1 MKRKTS
7 ILFVIGILGFIVVI
21 AGFNEFKLL
30 VSGRKVDLNTAS
42 ISDFDKPALIDGKVD
57 FVYGPFATLEE
68 TQKTYGVTTGKTETN
83 FYIVGNFSG
92 EMYESWE
99 NGELEFDTFYTVLSV
114 ADKDKQKE
122 LDAAAEDWV
131 NYLTSEDENEA
142 PPYYSIEIKGKL
154 EKQVKDDDY
163 KQYYSEAQDDL
174 SNVSVEKDE
183 YAELMIT
190 NGEVKATF
198 TYVFFSL
205 GLILGIGGIALGIL
219 SAVSD
224 SKKKKLEEQSAM
236 TNDETFNG

>member
-1 MKRKTS
+1 MKKKTS
-7 ILFVIGILGFIVVI
+7 ILFVIGILGLIVVI

-99 NGELEFDTFYTVLSV
+99 NGEL
-114 ADKDKQKE
+114 
-122 LDAAAEDWV
+122 
-131 NYLTSEDENEA
+131 EDENEA

>member
-1 MKRKTS
+1 MKKKTS
-7 ILFVIGILGFIVVI
+7 ILFVIGILGLIVVI

-42 ISDFDKPALIDGKVD
+42 ISDLDKPALIDGKVD

-83 FYIVGNFSG
+83 FYIVGNFDS
-92 EMYESWE
+92 EMYKSWE
-99 NGELEFDTFYTVLSV
+99 NSDVEPELFYTVLAV

-122 LDAAAEDWV
+122 LDDAAEDWV
-131 NYLTSEDENEA
+131 DYLTGKNEN

-174 SNVSVEKDE
+174 SYVSDGKDE

>member
-1 MKRKTS
+1 MKKKTS
-7 ILFVIGILGFIVVI
+7 ILFVIGILGLIVVI

-42 ISDFDKPALIDGKVD
+42 ISDLDKPALIDGKVD

-83 FYIVGNFSG
+83 FYIVGNFDS
-92 EMYESWE
+92 EMYKSWE
-99 NGELEFDTFYTVLSV
+99 NSDVEPELFYTVLAV

-131 NYLTSEDENEA
+131 DYLTGKNEN

-174 SNVSVEKDE
+174 SYVSDENDE

-190 NGEVKATF
+190 NGEVKAAF

>member
-1 MKRKTS
+1 MKKKTS

-83 FYIVGNFSG
+83 FYIVGNFDS
-92 EMYESWE
+92 EMYKSWE
-99 NGELEFDTFYTVLSV
+99 NSDVEPELFYTVLAV

-122 LDAAAEDWV
+122 LDDAAEDWV
-131 NYLTSEDENEA
+131 DYLTGKNEN

-174 SNVSVEKDE
+174 SYVSDGKDE

-190 NGEVKATF
+190 NGEVKAAF

>member
-1 MKRKTS
+1 MKKKTS
-7 ILFVIGILGFIVVI
+7 ILFVIGILGLIVVI

-42 ISDFDKPALIDGKVD
+42 ISDLDKPALIDGKVD

-83 FYIVGNFSG
+83 FYIVGNFDS
-92 EMYESWE
+92 EMYKSWE
-99 NGELEFDTFYTVLSV
+99 NSDVEPELFYTVLAV

-131 NYLTSEDENEA
+131 DYLTGKNEN

-174 SNVSVEKDE
+174 SYVSDGKDE

>member
-1 MKRKTS
+1 MKKKTS
-7 ILFVIGILGFIVVI
+7 ILFVIGILGLIVVI

-131 NYLTSEDENEA
+131 NYLTSEDEN
-142 PPYYSIEIKGKL
+142 
-154 EKQVKDDDY
+154 
-163 KQYYSEAQDDL
+163 
-174 SNVSVEKDE
+174 
-183 YAELMIT
+183 
-190 NGEVKATF
+190 
-198 TYVFFSL
+198 
-205 GLILGIGGIALGIL
+205 
-219 SAVSD
+219 
-224 SKKKKLEEQSAM
+224 
-236 TNDETFNG
+236 

>member
-1 MKRKTS
+1 MKKKTS
-7 ILFVIGILGFIVVI
+7 ILFVIGILGLIVVI

-57 FVYGPFATLEE
+57 YVYGPFATLEE

-83 FYIVGNFSG
+83 FYIVGNFDS
-92 EMYESWE
+92 EMYKSWE
-99 NGELEFDTFYTVLSV
+99 NSDVEPELFYTVLAV

-131 NYLTSEDENEA
+131 DYLTGKNEN

-174 SNVSVEKDE
+174 SYVSDGKDE

>member
-1 MKRKTS
+1 MKKKTS
-7 ILFVIGILGFIVVI
+7 ILFVIGILGLIVVI

-42 ISDFDKPALIDGKVD
+42 ISDLDKPALIDGKVD

-83 FYIVGNFSG
+83 FYIVGNFDS
-92 EMYESWE
+92 EMYKSWE
-99 NGELEFDTFYTVLSV
+99 NGELDLYPFYTVLAV

-131 NYLTSEDENEA
+131 DYLTTSYEENPT

-154 EKQVKDDDY
+154 EKQIKDDDY

-174 SNVSVEKDE
+174 VDLVEKDE

>member
-1 MKRKTS
+1 MKKKTS
-7 ILFVIGILGFIVVI
+7 ILFVIGILGLIVVI

-83 FYIVGNFSG
+83 FYIVGNFDS
-92 EMYESWE
+92 EMYKSWE
-99 NGELEFDTFYTVLSV
+99 NSDVEPELFYTVLAV

-131 NYLTSEDENEA
+131 DYLTGKNEN

-174 SNVSVEKDE
+174 SYVSDGKDE